1 MICHLFSKNYFFY
14 RRGSSRQN
22 ESSSQS
28 APGSPKL
35 EVRASYKPVN
45 VPVLSPSTELPEEP
59 ELKSQNYEHLRW
71 TTVRQNSGDQFD
83 TYDMS
88 QVYSPGA
95 SVISSSST
103 GIGSSVGGGSGL
115 APSVG
120 GSDVTTGNSVSTTN
134 INGSAQNVGLKQY
147 AGGPPPPVTG
157 VTGVTGAGK
166 EGISKAVAA
175 AVAAA
180 GYDSEESELE
190 QHQQTS
196 SNRSRQ
202 KKFLKNFK
210 QLPQEEVVLQR
221 KCVLGVNRK
230 FYFRIRFE
238 YGYDFLITYDN
249 LFCDDLIINKPTSAT
264 KFPLKAGKLR
274 KN

>member
-1 MICHLFSKNYFFY
+1 M
-14 RRGSSRQN
+14 
-22 ESSSQS
+22 
-28 APGSPKL
+28 
-35 EVRASYKPVN
+35 
-45 VPVLSPSTELPEEP
+45 PVLSPSTELPEEP
-59 ELKSQNYEHLRW
+59 EQKSQNDLRFI
-71 TTVRQNSGDQFD
+71 RQNSGDLD
-83 TYDMS
+83 SYEMPHS
-88 QVYSPGA
+88 AA

-103 GIGSSVGGGSGL
+103 GIGSSVGGESGR

-120 GSDVTTGNSVSTTN
+120 VASDVTTGNSVSTN
-134 INGSAQNVGLKQY
+134 NLNGSAQNVGLKQAGQY
-147 AGGPPPPVTG
+147 AGPPVTG
-157 VTGVTGAGK
+157 AVSNAGAPAGK

-221 KCVLGVNRK
+221 K
-230 FYFRIRFE
+230 
-238 YGYDFLITYDN
+238 
-249 LFCDDLIINKPTSAT
+249 
-264 KFPLKAGKLR
+264 
-274 KN
+274 